1 MSAKN
6 SNNQQKKS
14 IQINIENIQSKTIIN
29 NPNIN

>member
-6 SNNQQKKS
+6 SNNQPKKS
-14 IQINIENIQSKTIIN
+14 IQINIENIQSKTILN

>member
-6 SNNQQKKS
+6 SNNQAKKS
-14 IQINIENIQSKTIIN
+14 IQINIENIQSKTILN